1 MNAEGVPEKMRGG
14 EEQKEEEGKRKGKKG
29 KREIEKW
36 ERVRE
41 EETVEEKVGDNGK
54 EKLEIVEWV

>member
-1 MNAEGVPEKMRGG
+1 MC
-14 EEQKEEEGKRKGKKG
+14 EEEYKEEDEESKRKEKKG
-29 KREIEKW
+29 KGEIDKW

-54 EKLEIVEWV
+54 EKLEIVEWL